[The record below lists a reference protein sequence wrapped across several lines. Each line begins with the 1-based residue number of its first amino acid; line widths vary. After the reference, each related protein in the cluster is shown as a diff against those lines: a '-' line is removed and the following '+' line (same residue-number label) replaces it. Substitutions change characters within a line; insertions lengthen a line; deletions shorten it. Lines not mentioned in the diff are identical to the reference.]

1 MLVAEAVAAVAAVG
15 VAFVAVAVAR
25 AASAAERAAV
35 FATTP
40 LAAQSVF
47 WFAATVDWQQAVAY
61 L

>member
-15 VAFVAVAVAR
+15 VAFVAVAR